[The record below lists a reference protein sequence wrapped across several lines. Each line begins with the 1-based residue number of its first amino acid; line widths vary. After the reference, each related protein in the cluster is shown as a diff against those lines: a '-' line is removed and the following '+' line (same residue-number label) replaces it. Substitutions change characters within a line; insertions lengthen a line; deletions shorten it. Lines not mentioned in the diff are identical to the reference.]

1 MLIFIIPTS
10 YPNPDNPVANSF
22 IAEQVD
28 ALAKYEN
35 NKIVVLNVR
44 KQPSKYL
51 FKRIDDEIHEQTKDN
66 VTVIYNEKKT
76 FAEEKFILI
85 NQNSF
90 DADVKKLYKYAVKRY
105 GIPDIIYAHFY
116 SAAYSAIKVAK
127 HNSVPV
133 IAMEHSGQLMLKRLD
148 IRSKIIL
155 KKVVNES
162 YCYIAT
168 TDKLKENVVRH
179 TRTTKNI
186 EIIPNMVDARFSFS
200 MPSNETFRFFSL
212 SRFDYDKRLDLL
224 IKAFCSAFNKEE
236 NVELIIGGDGKEFA
250 NISEQIKNENRESQ
264 IKLIGRLNR
273 EDSIKLM
280 SSSNVFVLP
289 SRHET
294 FGLVW
299 REALCCGRP
308 VITTNHGGFG
318 ITDWKSNYGIM
329 IPVDDLSAL
338 KSALLKVYKCYG
350 DYNLKAISDE
360 NKNRY
365 SPKVII
371 ERIIEIFDEAA
382 ANKN

>member
-28 ALAKYEN
+28 ALSKYEN

-51 FKRIDDEIHEQTKDN
+51 FKRIDVEVHEQTKDN
-66 VTVIYNEKKT
+66 VTVIYKNKKT
-76 FAEEKFILI
+76 FAEGKFILI
-85 NQNSF
+85 NQNGF
-90 DADVKKLYKYAVKRY
+90 DSDVKKLYKYAIKLY
-105 GIPDIIYAHFY
+105 GVPNIIYAHFY
-116 SAAYSAIKVAK
+116 SAAYSALKIARYDG
-127 HNSVPV
+127 VPV
-133 IAMEHSGQLMLKRLD
+133 VTMEHSGQLMLKSLD

-162 YCYIAT
+162 YKYIAT
-168 TDKLKENVVRH
+168 TDKLKENIIKH
-179 TRTTKNI
+179 TKTIKNI
-186 EIIPNMVDARFSFS
+186 DVIPNMVDSRFLFS
-200 MPSNETFRFFSL
+200 MPSNEKFRFFSL

-224 IKAFCSAFNKEE
+224 VEAFCAAFNKDES
-236 NVELIIGGDGKEFA
+236 VELIIGGDGKEFS
-250 NISEQIKNENRESQ
+250 NISKQIKNENRESQ

-273 EDSIKLM
+273 ENSIKSM
-280 SSSNVFVLP
+280 SLCNAFVLP

-318 ITDWKSNYGIM
+318 STDWKSDYGVM
-329 IPVDDLSAL
+329 IPVDDLLAL
-338 KSALLKVYKCYG
+338 KNALLKMYKCYG
-350 DYNLKAISDE
+350 DYDLKAISDE

-365 SPKVII
+365 SPEVITK
-371 ERIIEIFDEAA
+371 RIMKIFNEAV
-382 ANKN
+382 ND